1 MRLASFLA
9 AVAALFAAHGATA
22 QTKWDMPT
30 PYAPN
35 NFHTVNVEKFA
46 AGVKQATGGKLVI
59 AVHSNASLFKMPEIK
74 RAVQTGQAQIG
85 EVLMVVLSNENP
97 LYDID
102 GLPFFA
108 TSYDA
113 ARKLADLQRP
123 YIEKI
128 LDSQGLKL
136 LYAVPWPPQGLQVNK
151 VINSVADMAGL
162 NFRAYSKQ
170 TARIGELV
178 KANPVTI
185 QAAEVTQALAT
196 GKINSMISSAQS
208 GVDYKIWESL
218 THFYDLQGWLP
229 KNMVVVNKAA
239 FNALDKAAQDAVM
252 AEAKKAETAGWA
264 ASRAVA
270 EATKKELA
278 AKGIKVMAPSKQL
291 TNDLAKIGKV
301 LLDEWLKGAGPDG
314 AALVAAFQK

>member
-1 MRLASFLA
+1 
-9 AVAALFAAHGATA
+9 
-22 QTKWDMPT
+22 
-30 PYAPN
+30 
-35 NFHTVNVEKFA
+35 
-46 AGVKQATGGKLVI
+46 
-59 AVHSNASLFKMPEIK
+59 
-74 RAVQTGQAQIG
+74 
-85 EVLMVVLSNENP
+85 MVVLSNENP

-128 LDSQGLKL
+128 LDGQGLKL

-151 VINSVADMAGL
+151 EINSVADMAGL

-208 GVDYKIWESL
+208 SVGYQSGVDYKIWESL
-218 THFYDLQGWLP
+218 SHFYDLQGWLP
-229 KNMVVVNKAA
+229 SPRDRVRPAQSHENG
-239 FNALDKAAQDAVM
+239 ALG
-252 AEAKKAETAGWA
+252 AESPDELASPALGQGGK
-264 ASRAVA
+264 SRAECA
-270 EATKKELA
+270 RMLA
-278 AKGIKVMAPSKQL
+278 P
-291 TNDLAKIGKV
+291 
-301 LLDEWLKGAGPDG
+301 
-314 AALVAAFQK
+314 